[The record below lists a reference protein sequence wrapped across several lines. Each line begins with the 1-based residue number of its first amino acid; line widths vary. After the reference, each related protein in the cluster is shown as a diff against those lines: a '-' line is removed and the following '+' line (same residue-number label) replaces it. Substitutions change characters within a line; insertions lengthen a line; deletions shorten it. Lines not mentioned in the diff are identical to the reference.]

1 MSELLLVT
9 LPEYYKCQVKPRN
22 FQDWTE
28 MYDAQEYGVLG
39 LWELKSFDARTGT
52 VLQRIWAKN
61 IITDNGATSAL
72 KNLWNNA
79 GSTVSVMNQIAV
91 SASSGS
97 TTLTTALTNG
107 QTGVTS
113 LAVQAIPAAI
123 ASGTVVTIGY
133 GTGQTQ
139 NVTLSGS
146 ASLGATSLS
155 VTSFTANAAYAI
167 GSNVVPVPLVTDNPS
182 SVTGAQYSG
191 ALSSGAFSF
200 SGTGAGNR
208 QVQIQYTFTAGSFT
222 TGNYTDLYTTN
233 ANPIA
238 SNSTASHLITVP
250 TPLNNVTSLTAT
262 IIEKV

>member
-113 LAVQAIPAAI
+113 LAVAALPAAVPLDYPAPI
-123 ASGTVVTIGY
+123 SSTATQLQLGY

-139 NVTLSGS
+139 TVTVGS
-146 ASLGATSLS
+146 AAAQAATSITVS
-155 VTSFTANAAYAI
+155 SFTSNAAYAI
-167 GSNVVPVPLVTDNPS
+167 GTNVVPLP
-182 SVTGAQYSG
+182 
-191 ALSSGAFSF
+191 
-200 SGTGAGNR
+200 
-208 QVQIQYTFTAGSFT
+208 
-222 TGNYTDLYTTN
+222 
-233 ANPIA
+233 
-238 SNSTASHLITVP
+238 
-250 TPLNNVTSLTAT
+250 NVG
-262 IIEKV
+262 EN